1 MKRGTMFKFSFL
13 LTAFFCLFLFTTD
26 IKAQDVER
34 VFLMENGE
42 NITKNLK
49 DAEMTVEK
57 SEKYYTI
64 HITSNKG
71 STYES
76 KAAENSALLIHKDDI
91 VFFLRYNNKNTEI
104 VQVNPKTAEEK
115 VIKTYGKKYYPK
127 EAYFLNLNL
136 AHVDE
141 NYLYYSLTDLKAESD
156 EFKTFDMHRINLENR
171 KTNVVAKGVDREEFT
186 KDRMLY
192 FDPANDL
199 GPMNLYSVK
208 LDGKGKKKLNEWVIK
223 FEIIKNKIYYVS
235 SKEPGGKYYVFS
247 ANTDFSKV
255 KKLSNSIK
263 TKEFD
268 NLTIGKIT
276 DKKVYYEAFDYSKSE
291 NANHCFVIDLKTKK
305 VKKINEN
312 MWNIIK

>member
-1 MKRGTMFKFSFL
+1 MKRGIIFRFSFL
-13 LTAFFCLFLFTTD
+13 LTAFWGLFFFATN
-26 IKAQDVER
+26 IKAQDVEHI
-34 VFLMENGE
+34 FLIEDNK
-42 NITKNLK
+42 NITKDLLNAK
-49 DAEMTVEK
+49 MTIKK
-57 SEKYYTI
+57 SGTHYNI
-64 HITSNKG
+64 HITANDG
-71 STYES
+71 STYDS
-76 KAAENSALLIHKDDI
+76 KAVKNSVLLIYKNDR
-91 VFFLRYNNKNTEI
+91 VFFLRYNKKNTEI
-104 VQVNPKTAEEK
+104 VQVNPEMAQER

-136 AHVDE
+136 AHADE